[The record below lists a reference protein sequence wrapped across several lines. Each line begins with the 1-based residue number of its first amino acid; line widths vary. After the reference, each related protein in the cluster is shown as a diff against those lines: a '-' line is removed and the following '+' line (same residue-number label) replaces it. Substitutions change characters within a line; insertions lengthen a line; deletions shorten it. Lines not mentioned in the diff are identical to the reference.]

1 MGNAHVKDFLAGKEE
16 AETYL
21 QHFMHPEVLNHSK
34 YLADKWLALN
44 IAKHKDYENFFD
56 WSNVQAT
63 SNLDQVQENINL
75 QEKKESL
82 LVGMFPKKNSPD
94 LTNPSFFDEIQVS
107 FNPHEVSLFKDRQNQ
122 KFFVL
127 YQIYYIM
134 QNFRKREV
142 SSFFSS
148 ITNPP
153 RIAKYCESIER
164 CFIKGSDPKGCRN
177 RY

>member
-1 MGNAHVKDFLAGKEE
+1 MGNAQIKDFLAGKEE

-21 QHFMHPEVLNHSK
+21 RHFMHPEVLNHSK
-34 YLADKWLALN
+34 YLSDKWHALN
-44 IAKHKDYENFFD
+44 IAKQKDHESFFD

-63 SNLDQVQENINL
+63 ANLEQVQENINL
-75 QEKKESL
+75 QEKKENL

-107 FNPHEVSLFKDRQNQ
+107 FTPSEVAMFRDRQNQ

-134 QNFRKREV
+134 QNLRRREV
-142 SSFFSS
+142 KIIIIS
-148 ITNPP
+148 T
-153 RIAKYCESIER
+153 
-164 CFIKGSDPKGCRN
+164 
-177 RY
+177 